1 VLPTLRRHHDRG
13 LREKERVC
21 DAICAAQPNLLG
33 SVLAQRSLGVSMPTI
48 DVLLNFLIVLYLAI
62 EEVWPGSGD
71 HLGG

>member
-1 VLPTLRRHHDRG
+1 MG
-13 LREKERVC
+13 IREKERVC
-21 DAICAAQPNLLG
+21 DRIYAAQPNLLG